1 MNNHEMHSAIKATY
15 DKMMRW
21 PRWYFRFQLWRHRK
35 GWIATMLK
43 ESGAIDI
50 IMERMNTPRSMR

>member
-1 MNNHEMHSAIKATY
+1 MNSQKVKDAMKVTY
-15 DKMMRW
+15 DKMMKW
-21 PRWYFRFQLWRHRK
+21 PRWYFRFQLWMHRK

-50 IMERMNTPRSMR
+50 IMDRMNKK